1 MKNLKR
7 MAVMM
12 TALLAAGSLGGIPVG
27 AEEDVQMETVRVW
40 TNDGNY
46 KSVLEPI
53 IEEYNNGQGLK
64 DGIYIDYKIFGSDYH
79 DVLKVALAA
88 DQGPEL
94 YKFVGT
100 VKEPFID
107 SGWMVPI
114 DDMPGGPE
122 FLEDY
127 KDILINGYTT
137 FDGKTYSA
145 PIKVLTTKFMYN
157 KDLLAKS
164 GITEAPKTWDDV
176 VEYAKKVTEDNGGEA
191 YGYGVH
197 LKDSASSGKWYFA
210 TQFASSV
217 GHMGYD
223 FKTGQYQF
231 SDFTENIEK
240 ILQMKADGSIFP
252 GGEGM
257 DNDTLMAQF
266 AAGRIAMLPGVQWDV
281 SNLDKFWAE
290 LGTEFELGVCDTP
303 VIDLDHA
310 YKNYAQ
316 IADMLCLGSSALDM
330 PEKAMKV
337 YALLHGEDVQ
347 LAIQNNEVDFMARA
361 DIQAQMPETFKKVGT
376 REFGDTSHSYFT
388 LTPPDGLIT
397 VEGQDYQSTII
408 NLIAGSTD
416 ADVAGTL
423 QDLDNRYNQALEN
436 AKADGL
442 DMSLYIDESWD
453 VSMDRK

>member
-1 MKNLKR
+1 
-7 MAVMM
+7 MM

-176 VEYAKKVTEDNGGEA
+176 VEYAKKVTEDNSGEA

>member
-176 VEYAKKVTEDNGGEA
+176 VEYAKKVTEDNSGEA